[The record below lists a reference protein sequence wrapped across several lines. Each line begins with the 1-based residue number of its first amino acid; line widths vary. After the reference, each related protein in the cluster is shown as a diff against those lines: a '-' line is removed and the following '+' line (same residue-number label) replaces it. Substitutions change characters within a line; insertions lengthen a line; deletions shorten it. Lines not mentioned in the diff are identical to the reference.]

1 MGTTSPTINKENE
14 TTTTKTITKKG
25 ARRALLNKFAK
36 KGKDDIK
43 KKMPF
48 HSSFQTNVDKI
59 DNNTSSLSSSG
70 STSPLPLSMLTNNDK
85 VDDDSHKIGDTATA
99 TTATATA
106 TTTAATTT

>member
-1 MGTTSPTINKENE
+1 MGSPTINKENI

-48 HSSFQTNVDKI
+48 YSSFKTNVDKI
-59 DNNTSSLSSSG
+59 DDNTSSSSSG

-85 VDDDSHKIGDTATA
+85 VDDDSHKIGDTAT
-99 TTATATA
+99 TTTTTETATA
-106 TTTAATTT
+106 